1 MTIILLKG
9 NQLMT
14 YTIDRNKFKTELGK
28 LTYDKLL
35 KISDDTEFLL
45 SVFFDIQ
52 GDARKQDLLDW
63 LDENPKATNDDI
75 LDYLDE
81 KYN

>member
-1 MTIILLKG
+1 MA
-9 NQLMT
+9 

-28 LTYDKLL
+28 LTYDRLL

-45 SVFFDIQ
+45 SVLIDIR
-52 GDARKQDLLDW
+52 GDERKQDLLDW
-63 LDENPKATNDDI
+63 LDKNPKATEDDI
-75 LDYLDE
+75 LDYIDE